1 MSYVKFA
8 VMMACSSCSEVVPRG
23 SKNPP
28 KKRLSFYIARQVLQ
42 SRLVVLLWWCGFQWQ
57 KLSSLFSFWWWPK
70 RPPSKK
76 KRLNKALEA
85 YQAAYAKHKI
95 KRKNEAAWLDG
106 NAEWKQRPGKTKLN
120 ENRLRLYALQL
131 DAPRWANHEPQ
142 WIKVFQFLP
151 AQHSAKTRR
160 TDFCWHQHSSK
171 WVAWLPTVVSALLL
185 LSKKRLFIP
194 SLQLI
199 TTHLSESVKNASP
212 PWLWAI
218 TTDPLWSESTT
229 SKKKKKHYQA
239 QWTDLVLFARQ
250 PQVWLCWR
258 GNSCCTCLHQAAA
271 HLRVSPTAPASK
283 APLPLCGIPV
293 ALCEF
298 RLTKPKTQPQLIL
311 FISTHHT
318 SIHSHSSVSGGIYT
332 PSSAALYW
340 SQGS

>member
-229 SKKKKKHYQA
+229 SKKKKNITKPNELIWYYLQDSPKCGFVGEEILVVPVYTKLLPISEYLPQLPLPRLLFLYVVYQ
-239 QWTDLVLFARQ
+239 
-250 PQVWLCWR
+250 WLCV
-258 GNSCCTCLHQAAA
+258 NSVLQNPK
-271 HLRVSPTAPASK
+271 LSPS
-283 APLPLCGIPV
+283 LSC
-293 ALCEF
+293 
-298 RLTKPKTQPQLIL
+298 
-311 FISTHHT
+311 S
-318 SIHSHSSVSGGIYT
+318 
-332 PSSAALYW
+332 
-340 SQGS
+340 